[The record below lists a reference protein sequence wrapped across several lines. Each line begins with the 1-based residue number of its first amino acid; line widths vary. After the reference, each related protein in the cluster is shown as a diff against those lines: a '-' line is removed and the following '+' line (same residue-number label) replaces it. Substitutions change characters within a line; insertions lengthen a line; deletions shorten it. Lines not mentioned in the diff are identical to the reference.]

1 MIYVIKI
8 NLEKFKKMLVL
19 NFLQCYNIFA
29 ILAPG
34 STGAKV
40 QREVTQMMRKYEGAF
55 ILLAN
60 LEEDV
65 RNAEIEK
72 VKNIITER
80 QGTIEKVNEWGQR
93 RLAYEIDK
101 KREGYYVFVD
111 FTSEADAVNEIDRIC
126 KISDNFVRHMITVE
140 E

>member
-1 MIYVIKI
+1 
-8 NLEKFKKMLVL
+8 
-19 NFLQCYNIFA
+19 
-29 ILAPG
+29 
-34 STGAKV
+34 
-40 QREVTQMMRKYEGAF
+40 MRKYEAAL
-55 ILLAN
+55 IILAN

-72 VKNIITER
+72 VKSIITDR

-101 KREGYYVFVD
+101 KREGYYVFID
-111 FTSEADAVNEIDRIC
+111 FTAGSDAVDEIDRIC
-126 KISDNFVRHMITVE
+126 KISDNVVRHMITVE

>member
-1 MIYVIKI
+1 
-8 NLEKFKKMLVL
+8 
-19 NFLQCYNIFA
+19 
-29 ILAPG
+29 
-34 STGAKV
+34 
-40 QREVTQMMRKYEGAF
+40 MRKYEAAL
-55 ILLAN
+55 ILLSN

-72 VKNIITER
+72 VKNIITDR

-101 KREGYYVFVD
+101 KREGYYVFID
-111 FTSEADAVNEIDRIC
+111 FTAGSDAVDEIDRIC
-126 KISDNFVRHMITVE
+126 KISDNVVRHMITVE